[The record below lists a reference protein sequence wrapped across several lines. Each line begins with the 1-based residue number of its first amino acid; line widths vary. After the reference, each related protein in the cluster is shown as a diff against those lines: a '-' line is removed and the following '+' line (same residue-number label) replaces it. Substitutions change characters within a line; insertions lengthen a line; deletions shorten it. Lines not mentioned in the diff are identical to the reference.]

1 MLTALT
7 PLELQLECAK
17 LQNWKIKNDKWI
29 ERKYMFKEYMQGI
42 QFVSA
47 IGQIAEENQHHPFI
61 NVQYKA
67 VIVSLS
73 SWAAK
78 GVTAID
84 IDLAVE
90 FEKAYEHVNHTISSI
105 R

>member
-1 MLTALT
+1 M
-7 PLELQLECAK
+7 
-17 LQNWKIKNDKWI
+17 
-29 ERKYMFKEYMQGI
+29 
-42 QFVSA
+42 
-47 IGQIAEENQHHPFI
+47 AEENQHHPFI

-67 VIVSLS
+67 VIVLLS

-78 GVTAID
+78 GVTAIN

>member
-7 PLELQLECAK
+7 PLELQLEGKK

>member
-7 PLELQLECAK
+7 PSELQLEGKK

-29 ERKYMFKEYMQGI
+29 ERKYMFKDYMQGI

-47 IGQIAEENQHHPFI
+47 IGQIAEANQHHPFI

-73 SWAAK
+73 SWTAK
-78 GVTAID
+78 GVTALD

-90 FEKAYEHVNHTISSI
+90 FEKTYEDVNHTISSI

>member
-7 PLELQLECAK
+7 PLELQLEGKK

-29 ERKYMFKEYMQGI
+29 ERKYMFKDYLQGI
-42 QFVSA
+42 QFVLE
-47 IGQIAEENQHHPFI
+47 IGQIAEANKHHPFI

-73 SWAAK
+73 SWAEK
-78 GVTAID
+78 GVTALD
-84 IDLAVE
+84 VDLAVE

>member
-7 PLELQLECAK
+7 PLEIQLECAK
-17 LQNWKIKNDKWI
+17 LQNWKVKDDKWI
-29 ERKYMFKEYMQGI
+29 VRKYIFKEYLQGI

-47 IGQIAEENQHHPFI
+47 IGQIAEANQHHPFI
-61 NVQYKA
+61 SIQYKA
-67 VIVSLS
+67 VNVSLS
-73 SWAAK
+73 TWAAK
-78 GVTAID
+78 GVTALD

-90 FEKAYEHVNHTISSI
+90 YEKTYEHIKHTNSST